1 MSLLCPLNLQAAT
14 RLIRHLCS
22 SLQNLPYLV
31 CSCSL
36 VSADEDQAPIDFATE
51 EQPLPASVAGA
62 AAARRPSQPLAMMC
76 GTRVYSSSEAIGL
89 DNQPGVYFTFWDIS
103 VRQEGEYRLKFSLVE
118 A

>member
-1 MSLLCPLNLQAAT
+1 MSFLRRFKSKSASS
-14 RLIRHLCS
+14 LICVLRS

-51 EQPLPASVAGA
+51 EQPLPASVAGGTS
-62 AAARRPSQPLAMMC
+62 ARRPSQPLAMMC
-76 GTRVYSSSEAIGL
+76 GTRVYSSSEAVGL
-89 DNQPGVYFTFWDIS
+89 DNQPGVYFIFWDIS